1 MPGRSTDIYLVG
13 QRDNLLLSLS
23 NKELFLFTVANI
35 AQNLLEEQAPDAMA
49 AANQM
54 LTYL

>member
-1 MPGRSTDIYLVG
+1 MPGRSMDIYLVG